1 VRTRGGSEVD
11 DAPPVISRLG
21 QGDELPTIETQVY
34 ILGGRGDRRGPRSD
48 RSWPRRCHAAAQR
61 EPRGAVATR
70 PKAPAHERDRAGE
83 IEQEAA
89 NDVREADRQPDR
101 ALQQMVCKWR
111 QRFVADRL
119 DGLAD
124 EPRPGAPRRI
134 GDEQIE
140 VVLVATLETP
150 TSMLAS
156 LVSRPAK
163 SSTSTPSPEVGH

>member
-1 VRTRGGSEVD
+1 
-11 DAPPVISRLG
+11 
-21 QGDELPTIETQVY
+21 
-34 ILGGRGDRRGPRSD
+34 
-48 RSWPRRCHAAAQR
+48 
-61 EPRGAVATR
+61 
-70 PKAPAHERDRAGE
+70 
-83 IEQEAA
+83 
-89 NDVREADRQPDR
+89 
-101 ALQQMVCKWR
+101 MVCKWR

-119 DGLAD
+119 DGLAH

-163 SSTSTPSPEVGH
+163 SSTSTPSPEVGHKTVKIFKVMFRIV